1 MCLHL
6 LIYTRIW
13 FASSELDKG
22 LDVCAVVKFIELP
35 DALKEAPLVVQKRTT
50 RDKFKIVS
58 LKIEE
63 GIEFTPDLV
72 LKENREHL
80 LT

>member
-1 MCLHL
+1 M
-6 LIYTRIW
+6 
-13 FASSELDKG
+13 
-22 LDVCAVVKFIELP
+22 CAVVKFIEFP
-35 DALKEAPLVVQKRTT
+35 NALKEAPLVVQKRTT

-63 GIEFTPDLV
+63 GMEFTPDLV